1 MTNRT
6 FNKGAVTMEYTE
18 KTLKSDIIFEGRI
31 ITVKNDTVELVNG
44 KTSFREVVEH
54 NGGVGI
60 IPVDADGNIYLVRQF
75 RYPFMETTLEI
86 PAGKLEK
93 GEEPFACAVREL
105 SEETGFTAGK
115 YDDLGKFYPSPG
127 YCKEILY
134 IYMARE
140 LTGGR
145 IHLDENEF
153 LDVVKMPL
161 DEAVAMVMRGELYDA
176 KTIIA
181 ILKAKQIVG

>member
-1 MTNRT
+1 
-6 FNKGAVTMEYTE
+6 
-18 KTLKSDIIFEGRI
+18 
-31 ITVKNDTVELVNG
+31 
-44 KTSFREVVEH
+44 
-54 NGGVGI
+54 
-60 IPVDADGNIYLVRQF
+60 
-75 RYPFMETTLEI
+75 METTLEI

-134 IYMARE
+134 IYMARD
-140 LTGGR
+140 LTRGR

>member
-1 MTNRT
+1 MDYN
-6 FNKGAVTMEYTE
+6 E
-18 KTLKSDIIFEGRI
+18 KTLTSQTLYEGRI
-31 ITVKNDTVELVNG
+31 ITVKRDEVELVNG

-60 IPVDADGNIYLVRQF
+60 LPVDGDGNVYLVKQF
-75 RYPFMETTLEI
+75 RYPFRETTLEI

-93 GEEPFACAVREL
+93 GEKPFECAVREL
-105 SEETGFTAGK
+105 SEETGFTAAK
-115 YDDLGKFYPSPG
+115 YDDFGKFYPSPG
-127 YCKEILY
+127 YCMEILY

-140 LTGGR
+140 LTRGK
-145 IHLDENEF
+145 IHLDDNEF

-161 DEAVAMVMRGELYDA
+161 EDAVDMVMRGELYDA

-181 ILKAKQIVG
+181 ILKAKKLLG